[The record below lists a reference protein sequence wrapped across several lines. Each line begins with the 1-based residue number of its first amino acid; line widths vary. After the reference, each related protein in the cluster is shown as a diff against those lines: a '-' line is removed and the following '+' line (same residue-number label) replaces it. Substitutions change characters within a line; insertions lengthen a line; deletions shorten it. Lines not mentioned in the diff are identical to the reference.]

1 MIEKNQKEFSCM
13 IRLRLREVLQEKG
26 ITQAK
31 LSRLTDV
38 SMNAIQKI
46 YHNPYHDVA
55 LSTLER
61 IAKGLKIDVSELY
74 EVLPDDEEHE
84 G

>member
-1 MIEKNQKEFSCM
+1 M
-13 IRLRLREVLQEKG
+13 IRLRLKEVLQEKQ

-38 SMNAIQKI
+38 SMNTIQTI
-46 YHNPYHDVA
+46 YHNPYHDVS

-61 IAKGLKIDVSELY
+61 LAKGLDVEVAALY
-74 EVLPDDEEHE
+74 EVLPDSER

>member
-1 MIEKNQKEFSCM
+1 M
-13 IRLRLREVLQEKG
+13 IRLRLKEVLQEKG

-38 SMNAIQKI
+38 SMNTIQTI
-46 YHNPYHDVA
+46 VHNPYHDVA

-61 IAKGLKIDVSELY
+61 IAKGLNVSVGDLY
-74 EVLPDDEEHE
+74 EVLPDAEETE
-84 G
+84 P

>member
-1 MIEKNQKEFSCM
+1 M

-26 ITQAK
+26 LSQAR
-31 LSRLTDV
+31 LSRLADV
-38 SMNAIQKI
+38 SMNTIQTI

-61 IAKGLKIDVSELY
+61 LAIGLDVEISELY
-74 EVLPDDEEHE
+74 EVLSDDAEEQW
-84 G
+84 

>member
-1 MIEKNQKEFSCM
+1 M
-13 IRLRLREVLQEKG
+13 IRLRLREVLQEKQ

-38 SMNAIQKI
+38 SMNTIQAI
-46 YHNPYHDVA
+46 YHNPFHDVA

-61 IAKGLKIDVSELY
+61 IAKGLKVDITELY
-74 EVLPDDEEHE
+74 EVLPDEETPP
-84 G
+84 

>member
-1 MIEKNQKEFSCM
+1 M
-13 IRLRLREVLQEKG
+13 IRLRLKEVLEDKG

-38 SMNAIQKI
+38 SMNTIQTI
-46 YHNPYHDVA
+46 VHNPYHDVA

-61 IAKGLKIDVSELY
+61 IAKGLKVEVSELY
-74 EVLPDDEEHE
+74 EVLPDTE

>member
-1 MIEKNQKEFSCM
+1 MIGENEERACM
-13 IRLRLREVLQEKG
+13 IRLRLKEVLAEKH

-38 SMNAIQKI
+38 SMNTIQSI
-46 YHNPYHDVA
+46 YHNPFHDVA

-61 IAKGLKIDVSELY
+61 LAKGLKVDISDLY
-74 EVLPDDEEHE
+74 EVLPDEEAAP
-84 G
+84 

>member
-1 MIEKNQKEFSCM
+1 M
-13 IRLRLREVLQEKG
+13 IRLRLKEVLEENG

-38 SMNAIQKI
+38 SMNTIQTI
-46 YHNPYHDVA
+46 VHNPYHDVA

-61 IAKGLKIDVSELY
+61 IAKGLKVEVSELY
-74 EVLPDDEEHE
+74 EVLPDTE

>member
-1 MIEKNQKEFSCM
+1 M
-13 IRLRLREVLQEKG
+13 IRLRLREVLEEKQV
-26 ITQAK
+26 TQAK

-38 SMNAIQKI
+38 SMNTIQTI

-61 IAKGLKIDVSELY
+61 LAKGLHVDIAELY
-74 EVLPDDEEHE
+74 EVLPDENKQ

>member
-1 MIEKNQKEFSCM
+1 M
-13 IRLRLREVLQEKG
+13 IRLRLKEVLQEKN

-38 SMNAIQKI
+38 SMNTIQTI
-46 YHNPYHDVA
+46 VHNPYHDVS

-61 IAKGLKIDVSELY
+61 IAKGLHVSVGELY
-74 EVLPDDEEHE
+74 EVLPDTEEK
-84 G
+84 GP

>member
-1 MIEKNQKEFSCM
+1 M
-13 IRLRLREVLQEKG
+13 IRLRLREVLDEKK

-38 SMNAIQKI
+38 SMNTIQTI
-46 YHNPYHDVA
+46 YHNPFHDVA

-61 IAKGLKIDVSELY
+61 IAKGLKIEISELY
-74 EVLPDDEEHE
+74 EVLPDDTDAS
-84 G
+84 

>member
-1 MIEKNQKEFSCM
+1 M
-13 IRLRLREVLQEKG
+13 IRLRLKEVLEEKG

-38 SMNAIQKI
+38 SMNTIQTI
-46 YHNPYHDVA
+46 VHNPYHDVA

-61 IAKGLKIDVSELY
+61 IAKGLKIEVSELY
-74 EVLPDDEEHE
+74 EVLPDTE

>member
-1 MIEKNQKEFSCM
+1 MIKEKLERVSM
-13 IRLRLREVLQEKG
+13 IRLRLKEVLTEKN

-38 SMNAIQKI
+38 SMNTIQAI
-46 YHNPYHDVA
+46 YHNPFHDVA

-61 IAKGLKIDVSELY
+61 LAKGLKVDVSELY
-74 EVLPDDEEHE
+74 EVLPDEDKPS
-84 G
+84 

>member
-1 MIEKNQKEFSCM
+1 M
-13 IRLRLREVLQEKG
+13 IRLRLKEVLDKKG

-31 LSRLTDV
+31 LSRMTDV
-38 SMNAIQKI
+38 SMNTIQTI

-61 IAKGLKIDVSELY
+61 LAKGLQVDVSELF
-74 EVLPDDEEHE
+74 EVIPDATE
-84 G
+84 

>member
-1 MIEKNQKEFSCM
+1 M
-13 IRLRLREVLQEKG
+13 IRLKLKEVLDAKG

-31 LSRLTDV
+31 LSRMTDV
-38 SMNAIQKI
+38 SMNTIQAI

-74 EVLPDDEEHE
+74 EVVPDEE

>member
-1 MIEKNQKEFSCM
+1 M
-13 IRLRLREVLQEKG
+13 IRLRLQEVLQAKG
-26 ITQAK
+26 ITQAR

-38 SMNAIQKI
+38 SMNTIQTI

-61 IAKGLKIDVSELY
+61 LARGLKVEVSELY
-74 EVLPDDEEHE
+74 EVLPDEAESAW
-84 G
+84 

>member
-1 MIEKNQKEFSCM
+1 MVKNQKEPTTV
-13 IRLRLREVLQEKG
+13 IRLRLKEVLTEKN

-38 SMNAIQKI
+38 SMNTIQAI

-61 IAKGLKIDVSELY
+61 IAKGLKVDVSALY
-74 EVLPDDEEHE
+74 EVLPDEDK
-84 G
+84 GD